1 MAFTLKRTHK
11 NNELRSSDIGKEANL
26 NGWVHSNRVM
36 GGLIFIDLRDR
47 YGITQLVFDEKE
59 SPELFKIA
67 HTLKKEDV
75 IAIRGIVRER
85 AKGAVNKDRKTGE
98 IEVNVK
104 KIEIIGRTDVLPI
117 DMDESAVVSDE
128 LRMKY
133 RYLDLRKSFM
143 QKNLKL
149 RHDVK
154 MAAHEYFTK
163 HDFLEIE
170 TPILVRSTPEGARDY
185 LVPSRVNKGK
195 FYALPQSPQLYK
207 QLLMI
212 AGVDRYYQIAKCLRD
227 EDLRADRQP
236 EHTQLDLEMSFV
248 TSKDIMHFINGLYH
262 HMIKKTIGVEVND
275 FPVLSYDECMERFG
289 CDKPDLRYG
298 LEITDLSEILKHSEF
313 GVFKSAITAGGKVR
327 AIVAEKDFSRKEADE
342 LTALCK
348 DKGAKGLV
356 VLKAANGTIEGSAAK
371 FLNDSEKTHVLKET
385 SAKDG
390 STIFI
395 IADSYAVSCTILNAL
410 RQELAKRLDL
420 IKPNVFKFCWVNEF
434 PLFEWDEGTNSW
446 TPAHHM
452 FSMPKPEHVELLETD
467 PGKIKADLFDIVLNG
482 TELGSG
488 SIRIHDPEIQKR
500 VMKVIGLDEK
510 DAMAKFG
517 FLLEAYKYGAPVH
530 GGMGLGLD
538 RFVTLLAG
546 LIDIRDVIA
555 FPKNKSAQCPMD
567 GSPNDVDQVQLKEL
581 GLKIG

>member
-11 NNELRSSDIGKEANL
+11 NDELKSSDIGKEINL

-47 YGITQLVFDEKE
+47 YGITQLVFDTKE
-59 SPELFKIA
+59 DLDIFKIA
-67 HTLKKEDV
+67 ETLKKEDV
-75 IAIRGIVRER
+75 IAVKGIVRER

-104 KIEIIGRTDVLPI
+104 KIEIVGRTDTLPI
-117 DMDESAVVSDE
+117 DMDESAIVSDE
-128 LRMKY
+128 QRMRY

-143 QKNLKL
+143 QNNLKL
-149 RHDVK
+149 RHDIK
-154 MAAHEYFTK
+154 MAAHEYFSK

-212 AGVDRYYQIAKCLRD
+212 AGIDRYYQIAKCLRD

-248 TSKDIMHFINGLYH
+248 TSKDIMHFVNDLYH
-262 HMIKKTIGVEVND
+262 HMIKKTIGIEVND

-289 CDKPDLRYG
+289 TDKPDLRYS
-298 LEITDLSEILKHSEF
+298 LEIINISEILKKSEF
-313 GVFKSAITAGGKVR
+313 GVFKSAISAGGRVR
-327 AIVAEKDFSRKEADE
+327 AIIAEKDFSRKEADE

-348 DKGAKGLV
+348 NKGAKGLV

-371 FLNDSEKTHVLKET
+371 FINDKEKNEILKTT

-395 IADSYAVSCTILNAL
+395 IADSASLSNTILNTL
-410 RQELAKRLDL
+410 RQELAKQLDL

-434 PLFEWDEGTNSW
+434 PLFGWDEENKSW

-452 FSMPKPEHVELLETD
+452 FSMPKQEHVELLETD

-510 DAMAKFG
+510 DAIAKFG

-538 RFVTLLAG
+538 RFVAILAG
-546 LIDIRDVIA
+546 LSDIRDVIA
-555 FPKNKSAQCPMD
+555 FPKNKNAQCLMD
-567 GSPNDVDQVQLKEL
+567 GSPNDVDIIQLKEL